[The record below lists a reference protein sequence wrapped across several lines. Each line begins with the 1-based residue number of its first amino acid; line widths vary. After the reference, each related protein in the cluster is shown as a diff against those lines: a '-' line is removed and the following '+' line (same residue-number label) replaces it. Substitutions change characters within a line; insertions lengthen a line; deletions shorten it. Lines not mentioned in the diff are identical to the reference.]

1 MSRLAFALLALL
13 ASTAPFRA
21 SAAEEAPPPADVYEG
36 AVGDAPIV
44 MKLEGSDG
52 SYSGNYFYR
61 SRRFDIDLSGD
72 EAKGVLTLESRLTG
86 DRLSLK
92 RNGGGFDGE
101 LTTAK
106 GKRLPAH
113 LHKVS
118 AAPGDVPADL
128 PKEIDLYEKLRISG
142 LALKAD
148 KAETVSGRNIRW
160 YVEPKSGNR
169 VFRIESGYPEP
180 VMAAINR
187 SLTGIQW
194 LDVANYFGCPSS
206 EGGSGRENSEVKN
219 RYLSD
224 DYVSFAT
231 FESWS
236 CAGAAH
242 PDFGIEE
249 HTFDAKTGRELEVD
263 DVLKFGKGPVPAK
276 DSDAWYDYRGKTFSP
291 ALVALMK
298 RLHPKEMKKPKE
310 EDGCD
315 YTDPEVW
322 DFPTWYP
329 TEKGLYVGAIFARVA
344 RVCDD
349 PEWSVI
355 PWAEVKKL
363 R

>member
-1 MSRLAFALLALL
+1 MCRLALALVALLAPSL
-13 ASTAPFRA
+13 AI
-21 SAAEEAPPPADVYEG
+21 AEDAPPPQVYEG
-36 AVGDAPIV
+36 SVGDAPIV

-52 SYSGNYFYR
+52 SFSGNYFYR
-61 SRRFDIDLSGD
+61 SKRFDIDLSGD
-72 EAKGVLTLESRLTG
+72 ETKGVLALESRLTG
-86 DRLSLK
+86 DKLSLK
-92 RNGGGFDGE
+92 RNATGFEGE

-106 GKRLPAH
+106 GKKLPTRLT
-113 LHKVS
+113 KVS

-128 PKEIDLYEKLRISG
+128 PAELDLYEKIRLAG
-142 LALKAD
+142 LTLKAD

-180 VMAAINR
+180 VIAAINK
-187 SLTGIQW
+187 SLTGVQW
-194 LDVANYFGCPSS
+194 TNVSHYFDCPSS
-206 EGGSGRENSEVKN
+206 QGGSGLENSEVKN

-224 DYVSFAT
+224 DYVSLAT
-231 FESWS
+231 FESWD

-242 PDFGIEE
+242 PDFGVEE
-249 HTFDAKTGRELEVD
+249 HTYDATTGKELEID

-276 DSDAWYDYRGKTFSP
+276 DSDAWYEYRGKTFSP
-291 ALVALMK
+291 GLVALLK
-298 RLHPKEMKKPKE
+298 KLYSKEMKKPKK
-310 EDGCD
+310 EDDCD
-315 YTDPEVW
+315 YSDTEVW

-349 PEWSVI
+349 PEWPVI
-355 PWAEVKKL
+355 PWAEVKKK